1 MSAAETAAREIVVKP
16 TNWCC
21 MGPWPQ
27 ADCDHVLSHFHADCL
42 LCRKSKSC
50 AHCQERQAACGR
62 VHSCTRVWGADPQ
75 QVIERM
81 RAHLQEQHTESPED
95 EGRLF

>member
-1 MSAAETAAREIVVKP
+1 MSATTAAQIHVKP

-27 ADCDHVLSHFHADCL
+27 ADCEHVLSHFHADCD
-42 LCRKSKSC
+42 LCRKSPTC
-50 AHCQERQAACGR
+50 PHCQAAMSACGR
-62 VHSCTRVWGADPQ
+62 VHYSTRVWGANPDE
-75 QVIERM
+75 VKERM
-81 RAHLQEQHTESPED
+81 AAHLNEAHAPATAED